1 MLAVRRLYVYAVA
14 FAAQWM
20 VIIGVA
26 NLARVLVELV
36 LGLVAPPSFVV
47 NSDYFRQRV
56 SLFGALLLVS
66 TPIWAGH
73 WWAASRAAQGK
84 DATAVDERRSLV
96 RQLYLYASVLIAAG
110 IVAFQTQAA
119 LRDLLAAALNLPG
132 PRALVLLTTVLGRS
146 FWALAAAVLWTYLW
160 RLARHDR
167 LRSGERPSG
176 AVTRRLAVLTAAFIS
191 LLLMAVAAANLLWLA
206 GRALTGPR
214 PIAELDTPWWSAA
227 LAQHAPAVV
236 VWAVAWTGHWR
247 IAEGWLADPTLQA
260 HERHA
265 TVRRLYLYLT
275 LFVAVAVTLTNLS
288 RLLYGVLLA
297 ALGEAQPGGQPVLL
311 SAGRPLSWV
320 VVFLP
325 LWWYHRWVLR
335 RDAAALP
342 LGEAQAGLRR
352 LYVYLVTALS
362 LALLATGLALALSA
376 LVDIAARGLALR
388 DAALRAKVSF
398 AATSI
403 LVGLPVWAW
412 HWGTA
417 QRLAADAA
425 AGWLERRA
433 LSRRVYLYLVLFVA
447 MVTVLSAGAALLYQV
462 LQALLGAPADLAF
475 WRVLGAELGAV
486 MAALAT
492 LAYHVPVLRR
502 DLRTTSALPPLPTT
516 GVRLLVTVEVP
527 AGIDRADLIE
537 RLATALPPGGRVV
550 AVAAAPGADEG

>member
-1 MLAVRRLYVYAVA
+1 MLAVRRLYIYAVT

-20 VIIGVA
+20 VLTGMA

-36 LGLVAPPSFVV
+36 LGLVAPPSFVT
-47 NSDYFRQRV
+47 SPEDFRQRV
-56 SLFGALLLVS
+56 SLFGALLLVG

-73 WWAASRAAQGK
+73 WWAANRAARGE
-84 DATAVDERRSLV
+84 DAAAVDERRSLV

-119 LRDLLAAALNLPG
+119 LRDLLASALDLPG
-132 PRALVLLTTVLGRS
+132 PRGLVLLTTVLGRL

-160 RLARHDR
+160 RRGQHDR
-167 LRSGERPSG
+167 LHSGERPGG
-176 AVTRRLAVLTAAFIS
+176 AVARRLAVLTAAFIA

-206 GRALTGPR
+206 WRALTEPR

-227 LAQHAPAVV
+227 LAQHAPTVL

-247 IAEGWLADPTLQA
+247 IAEGWLADPALQA

-288 RLLYGVLLA
+288 RLLYGFFLA

-311 SAGRPLSWV
+311 GAGRPLSWV

-352 LYVYLVTALS
+352 LYVYLVAALS

-376 LVDIAARGLALR
+376 LVDIAARGLTLR
-388 DAALRAKVSF
+388 DTALRAKVSF

-417 QRLAADAA
+417 QRLAADAT
-425 AGWLERRA
+425 GWLERRA
-433 LSRRVYLYLVLFVA
+433 LSRRVYLYLVLFAAVVA
-447 MVTVLSAGAALLYQV
+447 VLSAGAAVLYQV

-486 MAALAT
+486 VAALAT

-502 DLRTTSALPPLPTT
+502 DLRTTSAPPASQAA

-527 AGIDRADLIE
+527 ASIDRADLME
-537 RLATALPPGGRVV
+537 RLATVLPPGGRVV
-550 AVAAAPGADEG
+550 AVTAAPGADEG

>member
-1 MLAVRRLYVYAVA
+1 MLAVRRLYVYAVT
-14 FAAQWM
+14 FAAQW
-20 VIIGVA
+20 VVLIGVA

-84 DATAVDERRSLV
+84 GATAVDERRSLV

-176 AVTRRLAVLTAAFIS
+176 AVTRRLAVLTAAFIA

-206 GRALTGPR
+206 WRALTEPR

-227 LAQHAPAVV
+227 LAQHAPAVL

-247 IAEGWLADPTLQA
+247 IAEGWLVDPALQA

-288 RLLYGVLLA
+288 RLLYGFFLA

-311 SAGRPLSWV
+311 GAGRPLSWV

-352 LYVYLVTALS
+352 LYVYLVAALS

-388 DAALRAKVSF
+388 DTALRAKVSF

-447 MVTVLSAGAALLYQV
+447 MVTVLSAGAAVLYQV

-486 MAALAT
+486 VAALAT
-492 LAYHVPVLRR
+492 LAYHVPVLRG
-502 DLRTTSALPPLPTT
+502 DLRTTSAPPAFQAA

-527 AGIDRADLIE
+527 AGIDRADLME
-537 RLATALPPGGRVV
+537 RLASALPPGGRVV
-550 AVAAAPGADEG
+550 TVATTPSADEG